1 MSSISLL
8 QGNVTTKINSRFHLV
23 SHPRD
28 SELKLDMGDRLV
40 GRFTE
45 SALLARAKEV
55 VEEKSKASSIFDEE
69 AENALPRFK
78 RSGACP

>member
-1 MSSISLL
+1 
-8 QGNVTTKINSRFHLV
+8 
-23 SHPRD
+23 
-28 SELKLDMGDRLV
+28 MGDRLV